1 MFKYSGITKELT
13 IRNICTYSIGSEDEE
28 LPWIEQ
34 AISNGADSNIEE
46 EVEDL
51 QKKEEVL
58 FLTIPLG
65 VFINKK
71 IVIHIIMMCQMFEHR
86 N

>member
-1 MFKYSGITKELT
+1 MYDEDIFKIYGKQCLT
-13 IRNICTYSIGSEDEE
+13 SSIGSEDEE

-51 QKKEEVL
+51 QKKEEVN
-58 FLTIPLG
+58 T
-65 VFINKK
+65 FISITGTDLN
-71 IVIHIIMMCQMFEHR
+71 VLRFEKSIDFYSCKLNIHR

>member
-1 MFKYSGITKELT
+1 MTKDIFKIYGKQCLT
-13 IRNICTYSIGSEDEE
+13 SSIGSEDEE

-51 QKKEEVL
+51 QKKEEVN
-58 FLTIPLG
+58 T
-65 VFINKK
+65 FISITVTDLNVLLYETSIDFYSCKLN
-71 IVIHIIMMCQMFEHR
+71 IHR